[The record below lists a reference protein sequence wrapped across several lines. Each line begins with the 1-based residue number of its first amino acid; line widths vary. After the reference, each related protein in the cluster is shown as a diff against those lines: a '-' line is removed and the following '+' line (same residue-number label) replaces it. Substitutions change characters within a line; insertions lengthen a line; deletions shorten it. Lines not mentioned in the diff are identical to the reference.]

1 MRAELD
7 RAAFDPAHVFHAGSQ
22 TNQARIQAGEYQ
34 IVTLGFQ
41 TNVAGWRVERVLGVE
56 PLRQFLTATAG
67 GRWQTQEASYDP
79 RSNVWFDVFGNDDRQ
94 PGEWGHWT
102 GRGMNWNSMCAA
114 CHNTG
119 LSKNYEAATDSYHT
133 TMDEMAVGCGA
144 CHGSLAEHMDWQ
156 RAHPGGHG
164 KDPTV
169 TPLSPAR
176 MLGVCGSCH
185 SRREEVAGGFTP
197 GDSYF
202 DHYEMETVDETD
214 NWFADGQVRSEDY
227 EFASFLGSKMRQR
240 GVTCL
245 DCHNPHSMKLLLPG
259 NDLCLRCHSGAMTN
273 APVIVPIAHSHHAA
287 SSAGNQCVG
296 CHMPV
301 TVYMQRHAR
310 HDHGLTIPDPLL
322 TKEWNVPNAC
332 NRCHADKSASWALD
346 STAQWYG
353 EKMNRPTRD
362 RARLIAAA
370 QRGKESAR
378 TPLTRMTGAAGESP
392 YWRAVAAGLL
402 WRWTDNAAVQAA
414 LLASLKDEHPLVR
427 AKAVKS
433 LEPLADEEDRAVVA
447 ALQPL
452 LEDPVRTVRLA
463 AAWALK
469 SSLDPGSG
477 AGRELSAMLEL
488 NGDQPAG
495 QYRLAQFAMARK
507 QPADAAARLRLA
519 VKWDPFSPP
528 LRSALAQVLSQLE
541 LTNEAAGELREL
553 CRLEP
558 DSGDDRFQL
567 GLALAEAGQ
576 KDAALQALQEAVK
589 LDPEHARAWYNLGV
603 AWSAAGQIDKSLEAL
618 ARAAAL
624 APADPQIPCARAQIL
639 AHAGRFDEAR
649 LAAQQALRIRSDY
662 PPAQDLLRRLDDGQP

>member
-495 QYRLAQFAMARK
+495 QYRLAQFAHGPKTTGGRCRAPAFGGEVGPILAAAPLRPGASVESIRIDKRSGGGIAGAVPPGTRFGRRPVPTRPGAGRSGPEGRRPASAAGSGQTGPGTRPRLVQSWSGLERRRPDRQVSRSVGQGRGAGAR
-507 QPADAAARLRLA
+507 QPADSMRPRP
-519 VKWDPFSPP
+519 DPGP
-528 LRSALAQVLSQLE
+528 
-541 LTNEAAGELREL
+541 
-553 CRLEP
+553 
-558 DSGDDRFQL
+558 
-567 GLALAEAGQ
+567 
-576 KDAALQALQEAVK
+576 
-589 LDPEHARAWYNLGV
+589 
-603 AWSAAGQIDKSLEAL
+603 
-618 ARAAAL
+618 
-624 APADPQIPCARAQIL
+624 
-639 AHAGRFDEAR
+639 
-649 LAAQQALRIRSDY
+649 
-662 PPAQDLLRRLDDGQP
+662 RRPFR